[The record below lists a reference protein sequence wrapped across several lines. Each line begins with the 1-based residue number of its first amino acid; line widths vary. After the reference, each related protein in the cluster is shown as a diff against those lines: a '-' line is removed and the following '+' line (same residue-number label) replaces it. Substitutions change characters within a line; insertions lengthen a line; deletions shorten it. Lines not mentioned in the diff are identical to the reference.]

1 MPSSDLIAAVAI
13 PLRRPSVIEF
23 LEGRTAEP
31 RGANLR
37 ILGQRPT
44 RAARTAWASRLE
56 RSTEPTVADLLT
68 IEDPHGY
75 LISTHTDRL
84 VPEQFLQKS
93 GFLTQNLGGWSP
105 VYFSVA
111 ELPDPL
117 PEDPLFAQLEVL
129 QTYDDAIDAVG
140 ARASMVGLRLAEE
153 MGATLPKVAAAVA
166 RAEALRGAHNHTPDA
181 HVRALHCALTGE
193 APIATRDGDPVP
205 DLLLA
210 DALMDR
216 LVEVEQARR
225 TAHAQQDTDKQQRL
239 HDLQGQWEDDLGLS
253 LILKGE
259 YIAGRHRRSTIVIA
273 EQLGVV
279 IKQPAP
285 EPYHEIKMGART
297 FDGAS
302 ENWPELT
309 HGGAVVMP
317 QGRVRLVLEE
327 GVVPRLHRAFD
338 HGVQFSSVFGL
349 IVEDFVPG
357 PTVQAWVQEDP
368 RRMTAALYERIL
380 STQQACELL
389 GVDNP
394 DWHSANFIVEQQN
407 TVEASPSLV
416 HIDWGAAR
424 KLTDSE
430 RTPEARRDQVQNLAF
445 SFHDDAIAERVR
457 SLHEALRTDATAQ
470 ERVQRRAEEM
480 IDPAA

>member
-1 MPSSDLIAAVAI
+1 
-13 PLRRPSVIEF
+13 
-23 LEGRTAEP
+23 
-31 RGANLR
+31 
-37 ILGQRPT
+37 
-44 RAARTAWASRLE
+44 
-56 RSTEPTVADLLT
+56 
-68 IEDPHGY
+68 
-75 LISTHTDRL
+75 
-84 VPEQFLQKS
+84 LQKP

-105 VYFSVA
+105 VYFCVA

-117 PEDPLFAQLEVL
+117 PQDPLFDHLEVL
-129 QTYDDAIDAVG
+129 KTYGDQIDAVG
-140 ARASMVGLRLAEE
+140 ADASMVQQRLSDE
-153 MGATLPKVAAAVA
+153 MGASLPGATAAVS
-166 RAEALRGAHNHTPDA
+166 RAEALRITHSGAPDA
-181 HVRALHCALTGE
+181 HIRALHHALTGD
-193 APIATRDGDPVP
+193 APIATQAGDSVP
-205 DLLLA
+205 DLVLA

-216 LVEVEQARR
+216 LVVVEQERRNAQARGD
-225 TAHAQQDTDKQQRL
+225 TAERQRL
-239 HDLQGQWEDDLGLS
+239 CRLQHLWEEDLGLS

-285 EPYHEIKMGART
+285 EPYHEIRMGART
-297 FDGAS
+297 FNGAS

-309 HGGAVVMP
+309 KGGAVVMP
-317 QGRVRLVLEE
+317 QGRIRLVLEE

-357 PTVQAWVQEDP
+357 PTVQTWVQEDP

-380 STQQACELL
+380 ATQQACELL
-389 GVDNP
+389 SVDNP

-407 TVEASPSLV
+407 RTGAPPSLV

-430 RTPEARRDQVQNLAF
+430 QTHEARQARRNQVQNLAF

-457 SLHEALRTDATAQ
+457 DLHDALHTDDAAQ
-470 ERVQRRAEEM
+470 ARIQQRAKQM
-480 IDPAA
+480 IDPTA